1 MLVSMQ
7 KSLYKTCFAISAISL
22 TVMFLLITLEIL
34 VRLFMNVSLLI
45 ADELAAYFMVFVAY
59 WGAILAIEN
68 DNFVRVDVFYNKYGP
83 RVKRIVDL
91 AFEIILACFVGVM
104 TFFTYKSVV
113 SAYIHGTVSNSV
125 LRTPLLYP
133 KAILLVGLI
142 LLEVYLLVDFY
153 LHVTNKGDKRQ

>member
-1 MLVSMQ
+1 
-7 KSLYKTCFAISAISL
+7 
-22 TVMFLLITLEIL
+22 MFLLITLEIL
-34 VRLFMNVSLLI
+34 VRLITNVSLLI

-68 DNFVRVDVFYNKYGP
+68 DNFVRVDVLYNRYGP
-83 RVKRIVDL
+83 RFKRIADL
-91 AFEIILACFVGVM
+91 VFEAILIFFVSVM

-133 KAILLVGLI
+133 KAILLIGLV
-142 LLEVYLLVDFY
+142 LLLVY
-153 LHVTNKGDKRQ
+153 Y

>member
-1 MLVSMQ
+1 MLISI
-7 KSLYKTCFAISAISL
+7 KKNLYRTCFAISAISL
-22 TVMFLLITLEIL
+22 TIMFLLITLEIL
-34 VRLFMNVSLLI
+34 VRFITNVSLLI

-68 DNFVRVDVFYNKYGP
+68 DNFVRVDVFYDKYGP
-83 RVKRIVDL
+83 RVKRIAD
-91 AFEIILACFVGVM
+91 AIFEIILVVFVGIM

-142 LLEVYLLVDFY
+142 LLEIYLLIDFY
-153 LHVTNKGDKRQ
+153 LHVANKEGKLQ